1 MLKNGERELKSIIF
15 IFKRRLYL
23 NLIFKQIACK
33 AMCKMLIS
41 VESGYELEAL
51 QKEVGNVCEAML
63 AFPLRLPGTRFYK
76 GLQVKLSIQM
86 TPKMIKWAFSIR
98 SLH

>member
-1 MLKNGERELKSIIF
+1 
-15 IFKRRLYL
+15 
-23 NLIFKQIACK
+23 
-33 AMCKMLIS
+33 MCKMLIS

-51 QKEVGNVCEAML
+51 QREVGNVCEAML

-86 TPKMIKWAFSIR
+86 RLKMIKWAFLFDPFIDLYFVGQVFIYLIDDSGQEEN
-98 SLH
+98 HEHN